1 MHALKLVNNSK
12 YWLLSIAACLITI
25 HFYLSSKAD
34 DLEAVSLSIIFWGAI
49 ISLVWEKKDDLNL
62 ESGVFSSLLG
72 TVILVLALFKTT
84 QLSSSGLF
92 LQLFPLIAALGLGL
106 IASGFQGLKQYWQE
120 FILLLILA
128 LPGET
133 ALSYFFEQLT
143 TLTISENLTTLTA
156 KFATFTL
163 KVLGF
168 QVSLD
173 QTNIILPNTVVNV
186 YEGCSGARGMDF
198 LLRLSILVLV
208 MFPTDKLRKILAPV
222 AAILVALI
230 VNGFRVT
237 LMSYLANTGN
247 NQAFNYWHLGNGSQI
262 FGVIAVVIYGFICF
276 LMLRQNKSEEF
287 SGK

>member
-72 TVILVLALFKTT
+72 TIILVLALFKTT

-92 LQLFPLIAALGLGL
+92 LQLFPLIAAFGLGL
-106 IASGFQGLKQYWQE
+106 IASSFRGLKQYWQE
-120 FILLLILA
+120 FILLLVLA
-128 LPGET
+128 LPGER
-133 ALSYFFEQLT
+133 ALSYLFEQLT

-156 KFATFTL
+156 KFATLTL

-230 VNGFRVT
+230 VNSFRVT

-247 NQAFNYWHLGNGSQI
+247 NQAFDYWHLGNGSQI
-262 FGVIAVVIYGFICF
+262 FGVIAVGIYGFICF

-287 SGK
+287 SGR